1 MTNTPSA
8 SIFHVQLPALF
19 ATPAAESERCA
30 AYVAA
35 TPNGISEGRYAT
47 PSADD
52 THLPVRPSPDGVG
65 KSTRVASPSEIFLSD
80 EQPENMEDMSVT
92 EETSRPERSIDA
104 ADERPPNNTS
114 TPDEASTRFSTLTL
128 SMPCA

>member
-1 MTNTPSA
+1 MTNAPSA
-8 SIFHVQLPALF
+8 SIFHIQLPALF

-47 PSADD
+47 PSADE

-65 KSTRVASPSEIFLSD
+65 KSTRVASPGEIFLSD
-80 EQPENMEDMSVT
+80 EQPENMEDMSVAD
-92 EETSRPERSIDA
+92 EVSRPERSIVSAAESPEKRPYRDPDA
-104 ADERPPNNTS
+104 LTPGAMRTEATS
-114 TPDEASTRFSTLTL
+114 AP
-128 SMPCA
+128 